1 MLDRNDR
8 FFMLSTI
15 IIPLILWWL
24 FYGRNKYSL
33 KGQK

>member
-24 FYGRNKYSL
+24 FYGKNKYSL